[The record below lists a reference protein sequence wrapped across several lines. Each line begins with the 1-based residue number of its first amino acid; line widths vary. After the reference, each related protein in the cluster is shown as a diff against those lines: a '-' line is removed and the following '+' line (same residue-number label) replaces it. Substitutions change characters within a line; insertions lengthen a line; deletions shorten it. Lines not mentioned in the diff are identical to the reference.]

1 MERVFVSQL
10 PVEGALA
17 GGNFGM
23 SSDLKETSQPLRKLL
38 RLIQAD
44 SGQSLSELAERAGMS
59 QSSTW
64 RRLQELEADGVIRK
78 RVALLDPG
86 KLDLKLCIIAHV
98 TLEDHHDE
106 AIAAFSAVVR
116 DRPEIMEC
124 YALSGTFDYML
135 KIRAN
140 DVDSYDAFMTRYLMR
155 NPHVR
160 TVVSSFVLRELKSTT
175 ELPI

>member
-1 MERVFVSQL
+1 MQ
-10 PVEGALA
+10 
-17 GGNFGM
+17 
-23 SSDLKETSQPLRKLL
+23 SDLKESAQPLRRLL

-44 SGQSLSELAERAGMS
+44 SGRSLAELAEEAGMS
-59 QSSTW
+59 QSSAW
-64 RRLQELEADGVIRK
+64 RRLQELEAEGVIRK
-78 RVALLDPG
+78 RVALLDPA
-86 KLDLKLCIIAHV
+86 KLDLKLCIVAHV

-106 AIAAFSAVVR
+106 AIESFSAVVR

-135 KIRAN
+135 KIRAA
-140 DVDSYDAFMTRYLMR
+140 DVESYEAFMTRHLMH

-175 ELPI
+175 ELPV

>member
-1 MERVFVSQL
+1 
-10 PVEGALA
+10 
-17 GGNFGM
+17 M
-23 SSDLKETSQPLRKLL
+23 SSDLKETSQPLRRLL

-44 SGQSLSELAERAGMS
+44 SGQSLSELADRAGMS

-78 RVALLDPG
+78 RVALLDPS

-106 AIAAFSAVVR
+106 AIASFSAVVR

-140 DVDSYDAFMTRYLMR
+140 DVDSYDTFMTRYLMR

>member
-1 MERVFVSQL
+1 M
-10 PVEGALA
+10 P
-17 GGNFGM
+17 
-23 SSDLKETSQPLRKLL
+23 SDLKERLQSLKRLL
-38 RLIQAD
+38 RVLQAD
-44 SGQSLSELAERAGMS
+44 SGQSLGELAEKAGMS
-59 QSSTW
+59 QSSAW
-64 RRLQELEADGVIRK
+64 RRLQELEAEGVIRK
-78 RVALLDPG
+78 RVALLDPA

-106 AIAAFSAVVR
+106 AIASFSAVVR

-124 YALSGTFDYML
+124 YALSGTYDYML
-135 KIRAN
+135 KIRAA
-140 DVDSYDAFMTRYLMR
+140 DVESYEAFMTRYLMR